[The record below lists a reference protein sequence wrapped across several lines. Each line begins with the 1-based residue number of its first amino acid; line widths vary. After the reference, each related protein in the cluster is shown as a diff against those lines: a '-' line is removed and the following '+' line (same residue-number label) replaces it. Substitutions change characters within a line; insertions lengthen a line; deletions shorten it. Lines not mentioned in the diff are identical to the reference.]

1 MRGKTNVGG
10 GNGIFVDGD
19 IDYYTVA
26 EGNSITAGD
35 YVSRKIIPKYQEVL
49 SGDSAVYGNDKV
61 GDNLY
66 LCQIGDYLRLINYD
80 GDIINIVRSY
90 TDYAIVN
97 NCYYYDSESQIIWA
111 VVKDE
116 SVLANDSGYI
126 VQLQIE
132 ENRILLLNKYTN
144 EKAVASPA
152 CYAIGNK
159 FITVSISTN
168 VYYNIYE
175 ISQGQITWN
184 RNKTDIIG
192 GKTNSSTGRFESY
205 ITLLNRCGNR
215 YYYINSRTEKKEL
228 YYFEF
233 HDTFEDF
240 VYKKINTFG
249 TSTTYPKLGI
259 SKIIEKDG
267 EDLFFAYGIQSGNT
281 ISYKTFHQN
290 MISGVTEEKTFYEL
304 GITPYNSNP
313 SYSTAMQISDFFE
326 ENKFILCIDGNFYVL
341 KFDEITASI
350 QKYSNAVEVPSVS
363 KAGISLINGNDIA
376 FNIGNGSKFVMLK
389 SENTTLLSN
398 EEQKIAEAYNKEIGA
413 IGLAKNSGSAGEVI
427 AVLVPPEQ

>member
-1 MRGKTNVGG
+1 MRGRTNVGG
-10 GNGIFVDGD
+10 GNGIFVNGD

-35 YVSRKIIPKYQEVL
+35 YVSRKIIPEYQEL
-49 SGDSAVYGNDKV
+49 FSGDSVVYGNDKV

-66 LCQIGDYLRLINYD
+66 LCQIGNYLRLVNYD
-80 GDIINIVRSY
+80 GNIINIVRSY

-116 SVLANDSGYI
+116 AVLANDSGYI

-132 ENRILLLNKYTN
+132 ESRILLLSKYTN
-144 EKAVASPA
+144 EAAIASQA

-168 VYYNIYE
+168 VYYDIYE
-175 ISQGQITWN
+175 INQGQVTWN

-215 YYYINSRTEKKEL
+215 YYYINSRFATKEL
-228 YYFEF
+228 YYLEF

-240 VYKKINTFG
+240 GYKKVSTFN
-249 TSTTYPKLGI
+249 TSTANPELSI
-259 SKIIEKDG
+259 SKIIENNG
-267 EDLFFAYGIQSGNT
+267 EDLFFAYGTKSSSV

-290 MISGVTEEKTFYEL
+290 MASGATEEKTFLEL

-313 SYSTAMQISDFFE
+313 SYSTAFQISDFFG
-326 ENKFILCIDGNFYVL
+326 ENKFILCIGGNFYVL
-341 KFDEITASI
+341 EYDEITVSI
-350 QKYSNAVEVPSVS
+350 QKYSNAVEVPAVS
-363 KAGISLINGNDIA
+363 KAGISLINGNNIA

-389 SENTTLLSN
+389 LENTTLLSN
-398 EEQKIAEAYNKEIGA
+398 EEQKIVEAYNEEIGS

-427 AVLVPPEQ
+427 AVLVPPKQ